1 MLKKLAEAT
10 GGQDWDAIARELGT
24 GRTPHA
30 CFVRYMTRHCVAVNN
45 RKWERQEDDRLR
57 RLVAQ
62 CRINDFIPWA
72 KVSFYMDR
80 RTKEQ
85 CYQRYVYSL
94 RDSIRHGPFTDAE
107 DMLLII
113 GKELYGKDWSKISE
127 MTPCRSTS
135 SISF

>member
-1 MLKKLAEAT
+1 MLFNSSVKVYDAALC
-10 GGQDWDAIARELGT
+10 GGEQQEVGAAG
-24 GRTPHA
+24 GRQVLFQVLKMVSHRTN
-30 CFVRYMTRHCVAVNN
+30 TN
-45 RKWERQEDDRLR
+45 RLR

>member
-1 MLKKLAEAT
+1 MQVYDAALRGGEQQEVGAAGGRQVLFQVLKMVSH
-10 GGQDWDAIARELGT
+10 
-24 GRTPHA
+24 RTN
-30 CFVRYMTRHCVAVNN
+30 TN
-45 RKWERQEDDRLR
+45 RLR

>member
-1 MLKKLAEAT
+1 MLFNSAVQVYDAALR
-10 GGQDWDAIARELGT
+10 GGEQQEVGAAG
-24 GRTPHA
+24 GRQVLFQVLKMVSHRTN
-30 CFVRYMTRHCVAVNN
+30 TN
-45 RKWERQEDDRLR
+45 RLR

>member
-1 MLKKLAEAT
+1 M
-10 GGQDWDAIARELGT
+10 
-24 GRTPHA
+24 
-30 CFVRYMTRHCVAVNN
+30 
-45 RKWERQEDDRLR
+45 R

-85 CYQRYVYSL
+85 CYQRFVYSL
-94 RDSIRHGPFTDAE
+94 KDSIRHGPFTDAE

-113 GKELYGKDWSKISE
+113 GKELYGSDWAKISE
-127 MTPCRSTS
+127 MTPCRLTS
-135 SISF
+135 VTKLILL

>member
-1 MLKKLAEAT
+1 
-10 GGQDWDAIARELGT
+10 
-24 GRTPHA
+24 
-30 CFVRYMTRHCVAVNN
+30 MTRHCVAVNN
-45 RKWERQEDDRLR
+45 RKWERQEDDRFCFKLLRWYLMSNTNRLR